1 MLKSKSQLTCSYC
14 SRIFKDPI
22 LLSCG
27 DSICRERLFER
38 DVVKANKIK
47 CKKCNEEFG
56 VKSNDFKS
64 NEAIVELLESQ
75 TYLSGE
81 EIRLKQDWE
90 VSIRKFFE
98 FYDEFT
104 QNRTQQEMDIFN
116 HFQEMRFQ
124 IDEQREVL
132 KKKIDDIVLEM
143 IDQAEKCEETLL
155 KSLNEKFSSFDET
168 RSIENEL
175 NQIEETFRDP
185 SLLI

>member
-1 MLKSKSQLTCSYC
+1 MLKSKSQMTCPYC

-38 DVVKANKIK
+38 TVVKANKIK

-56 VKSNDFKS
+56 VKNNDFKS
-64 NEAIVELLESQ
+64 NEAIVKLLESQ

-81 EIRLKQDWE
+81 EIRLKQELDE
-90 VSIRKFFE
+90 SIRKFFLI
-98 FYDEFT
+98 YDEFT

-124 IDEQREVL
+124 IER
-132 KKKIDDIVLEM
+132 
-143 IDQAEKCEETLL
+143 
-155 KSLNEKFSSFDET
+155 KST
-168 RSIENEL
+168 
-175 NQIEETFRDP
+175 TF
-185 SLLI
+185 LWQ